1 VGLVSPKK
9 SSWPE
14 WRFSIFSGG
23 KIEHPPAF
31 HQATL
36 PTQENNSHKWWVLIA
51 VGIGTFMS
59 ALDGSVVNTILPVLR
74 DAFSSSI
81 ANIEWVVTVYLLV
94 LSGLLLSFGRL
105 GDLRGHK
112 NVYLLG
118 FFIFIASSALCG
130 LAPSVTVLVI
140 CRAIQAL
147 GGAMLSANS
156 PAILTKSFPARQ
168 RGQALGLQAT
178 MTYLGLTVGPSLGG
192 WLADQFS
199 WRAVFY
205 INVPVGIVAIIL
217 SMHFIHHD
225 QHSDHR
231 EPFDFAGAAL
241 FLTGLT
247 ALLFG
252 LNQGQE
258 LGWISAPIL
267 ASIFFAIVILVAFWW
282 VETRISSPMLDFKL
296 FSDRLFTL
304 SVTSAIFNYMCV
316 YSITFLMPF
325 YLIQGLEMSP
335 SRAGLIL
342 TAMPI
347 IMAIMAPISGGLS
360 DRFGTRLLA
369 IIGMVVLV
377 IGLFLLSHLKPD
389 SPPFDIALRLAV
401 SGFGIGVF
409 ISPNTSALMGAAPRE
424 RQGIASGVLATSR
437 NMGMVLGVGYAGA
450 IFTTKLGLLGNQ
462 SASSFVQATQVSFL
476 AAAFIAL
483 LGIIVTALRT
493 QAIPH
498 TNQLR

>member
-1 VGLVSPKK
+1 M
-9 SSWPE
+9 
-14 WRFSIFSGG
+14 
-23 KIEHPPAF
+23 IEQPAVR
-31 HQATL
+31 HQAVL
-36 PTQENNSHKWWVLIA
+36 PEQENKTHKWWVLIA

-74 DAFSSSI
+74 SAFSSSI
-81 ANIEWVVTVYLLV
+81 ASIEWVVTVYLLV

-118 FFIFIASSALCG
+118 FFIFIFSSALCG

-156 PAILTKSFPARQ
+156 PAILTKSFPASQ

-205 INVPVGIVAIIL
+205 INIPVGLAAIIL
-217 SMHFIHHD
+217 SFRFIHQEAQTEHKE
-225 QHSDHR
+225 S
-231 EPFDFAGAAL
+231 FDFIGAAL
-241 FLTGLT
+241 FLAGLT

-258 LGWISAPIL
+258 LGWMSAPIL
-267 ASIFFAIVILVAFWW
+267 ISITTAVIFLIAFWW
-282 VETRISSPMLDFKL
+282 VETRNRSPMLDLKL
-296 FSDRLFTL
+296 FSSKLFSL
-304 SVTSAIFNYMCV
+304 SVTSAILNYMCV

-325 YLIQGLEMSP
+325 YLIQGLGMSP

-347 IMAIMAPISGGLS
+347 IMAIIAPISGGLS
-360 DRFGTRLLA
+360 DRFGTRILA
-369 IIGMVVLV
+369 FTGMVALA
-377 IGLFLLSHLKPD
+377 IGLFLLSRLQPD
-389 SPPFDIALRLAV
+389 SPPADIAFRLAV
-401 SGFGIGVF
+401 TGLGIGVF

-462 SASSFVQATQVSFL
+462 SANSFVLATQVSFL
-476 AAAFIAL
+476 AATFIAL
-483 LGIIVTALRT
+483 LGVIVTALR
-493 QAIPH
+493 ASPVSP
-498 TNQLR
+498 RRPDSPG